1 MTPQMLRNMT
11 SDELIDHVEHL
22 DTVPRDVV
30 RELIAALQSDE
41 QETREELDEAND
53 VLRQAIKD
61 IQDIIDNPLDS
72 AELYHKALKVWVSDW
87 EESE

>member
-1 MTPQMLRNMT
+1 MQPQTLRNMT
-11 SDELIDHVEHL
+11 SAELIDHVEQL
-22 DTVPRDVV
+22 DSVPRDVV

-87 EESE
+87 SEA

>member
-1 MTPQMLRNMT
+1 MQPQTLRNMT
-11 SDELIDHVEHL
+11 SDEIIDHVEHL

-30 RELIAALQSDE
+30 RELVAALQSDE
-41 QETREELDEAND
+41 QETRDELDEAND

-72 AELYHKALKVWVSDW
+72 AELYQKALKVWMEDW
-87 EESE
+87 TE